1 MENDNRRLV
10 WLGIFA
16 HPDDETSA
24 SAGTMVRW
32 IEEGGEVYIVTATGG
47 EEGSLGTG
55 GEVIEKKNLAII
67 RETELRKNLLFYG
80 ANDPFLLRY
89 RDQDLD

>member
-1 MENDNRRLV
+1 MINDDHKLV

-32 IEEGGEVYIVTATGG
+32 IEEGGKVYIVGNGG
-47 EEGSLGTG
+47 SSSIASH
-55 GEVIEKKNLAII
+55 VSVDIAKV
-67 RETELRKNLLFYG
+67 
-80 ANDPFLLRY
+80 PFIKTNTFNTNTNNFILIN
-89 RDQDLD
+89 